1 MDAKQA
7 TAEETLADIRA
18 TLKRWDDAKERF
30 GDALKAAAHRIADA
44 MRDQVGPEAPA
55 GPPTGVTAHGFL
67 TPPDSWADPVCITY
81 CDSIAR
87 PNMSAQLPAHEYNDT
102 PEVLAAKV
110 RVLADLMRR
119 AQHTVV
125 YTGAGISTA
134 AGIKDYASKAG
145 GRSKAMPKTALKGD
159 PFNAGEAINAQPTF
173 THQCITAGYEAGYIH
188 EWVQQNHDG
197 LAGKSGFPQE
207 ALNPIHGEWH
217 DPSNPVVPMSGRLR
231 SDLVRRLRQTCEECD
246 LVVAMGTSLS
256 GVAADTVASSVAY
269 RAKAEAE
276 AAEPRAALT
285 ATSAPKALG
294 AVIINLQQTRL
305 DASAS
310 LRIFADLD
318 SAMRALAAELK
329 LEVPRAEGKR
339 SEVAKGR
346 QPSSACDTWTELPYD
361 PETGQRLQRSNA
373 EETGRALTLR
383 LNLGSAVKLA
393 HGNPPLA
400 SEGLKG
406 VVGGK
411 THDGHYMI
419 DWEDGRRTMLGRW
432 FMQAAQRGGLERLP
446 VVNVA

>member
-1 MDAKQA
+1 
-7 TAEETLADIRA
+7 
-18 TLKRWDDAKERF
+18 
-30 GDALKAAAHRIADA
+30 
-44 MRDQVGPEAPA
+44 
-55 GPPTGVTAHGFL
+55 
-67 TPPDSWADPVCITY
+67 
-81 CDSIAR
+81 
-87 PNMSAQLPAHEYNDT
+87 
-102 PEVLAAKV
+102 
-110 RVLADLMRR
+110 
-119 AQHTVV
+119 
-125 YTGAGISTA
+125 
-134 AGIKDYASKAG
+134 
-145 GRSKAMPKTALKGD
+145 
-159 PFNAGEAINAQPTF
+159 
-173 THQCITAGYEAGYIH
+173 
-188 EWVQQNHDG
+188 
-197 LAGKSGFPQE
+197 
-207 ALNPIHGEWH
+207 
-217 DPSNPVVPMSGRLR
+217 
-231 SDLVRRLRQTCEECD
+231 
-246 LVVAMGTSLS
+246 
-256 GVAADTVASSVAY
+256 
-269 RAKAEAE
+269 
-276 AAEPRAALT
+276 
-285 ATSAPKALG
+285 
-294 AVIINLQQTRL
+294 VIINLQQTRL

-318 SAMRALAAELK
+318 SVMRALAAELK